1 MSNRSS
7 FRHCVGFFYNLLKT
21 HRTAI
26 LLLSLS
32 IRTTNEW
39 FPRFLLILFGN
50 CFQWKGSLVLKHA
63 CVVLII
69 IKLSAYKT
77 LIKHHNLSR
86 GFQAHI
92 KSLKIVVPEF

>member
-50 CFQWKGSLVLKHA
+50 CFNEKGLWY
-63 CVVLII
+63 
-69 IKLSAYKT
+69 LSM
-77 LIKHHNLSR
+77 R
-86 GFQAHI
+86 
-92 KSLKIVVPEF
+92 V

>member
-1 MSNRSS
+1 MVPS
-7 FRHCVGFFYNLLKT
+7 FLVNFIWK
-21 HRTAI
+21 
-26 LLLSLS
+26 
-32 IRTTNEW
+32 
-39 FPRFLLILFGN
+39 LF
-50 CFQWKGSLVLKHA
+50 SMERALVLKHA

-92 KSLKIVVPEF
+92 KTLKIVVPEF